1 MLTRTFF
8 ARAPLAPGRFAPL
21 PVGAVSAQGAM
32 RDRLLA
38 LRGGLLS
45 RCASLFP
52 EAGEQSAWFGGAL
65 GGGMHAPELLEAM
78 LLTGAQ
84 LGDEELRREALHLC
98 GLVVEHQRED
108 GSFGA
113 PSETFA
119 ARGRMLRALCA
130 AYSMSGDKQL
140 LTFMLRYMKYLHD
153 TLRVRSLSAEDAM
166 HTADTMEAGILLYN
180 ITGQKAIL
188 SVLMMLVSQ
197 GADYTSLFHAFPYRT
212 PISRSFTAQ
221 ELLDALAHEDES
233 GYTHHLLRSA
243 SGANLC
249 EGLRVSAL
257 CGVLTGSG
265 KHLSAPEAGLA
276 RLNKAHGAA
285 GGGVTADPLLGGTH
299 PSRGVSAVSA
309 CELAASLETLLACPG
324 GEFGADQLETLMYN
338 TIDAAFSPD
347 GRGVQPM
354 QQANQAMLSRAA
366 RFPLCG
372 EDAGLFSLEDGD
384 ALCSLLS
391 AWPRFVQAQW
401 MISRDDGLCAMGYA
415 PCSVRYR
422 LSGASVRVDVES
434 DYPASGSVHITVHTD
449 TKAAFPIHLRIPE
462 WANGATVAADGE
474 ILPAQAGGFVTLNRD
489 WQDGDEILL
498 TLPMAVRRLP
508 AFHQAVSV
516 ARGPLRFA
524 YAPKTVEHEDTLSA
538 EIGFA
543 VALIGGEEIRVVE
556 HMDGSV
562 VLAARVAPLPR
573 WGMRAASCDQPPIV
587 LSDADVAKAFD
598 AELVPYAEAVIR
610 LAVLPVL

>member
-1 MLTRTFF
+1 MLFSVF
-8 ARAPLAPGRFAPL
+8 YLSLFL
-21 PVGAVSAQGAM
+21 SV
-32 RDRLLA
+32 
-38 LRGGLLS
+38 GLLS
-45 RCASLFP
+45 ARRAVPDGSAAVIVPLGCGFGVSLLAVLPALFAVVLGFTLP
-52 EAGEQSAWFGGAL
+52 AVALAAAAAAGIGAALLYRGTRLRGMAKDPDSGAL
-65 GGGMHAPELLEAM
+65 WACLLPVVLITLY
-78 LLTGAQ
+78 LLHTHV
-84 LGDEELRREALHLC
+84 LHL
-98 GLVVEHQRED
+98 VD
-108 GSFGA
+108 G
-113 PSETFA
+113 
-119 ARGRMLRALCA
+119 
-130 AYSMSGDKQL
+130 AY
-140 LTFMLRYMKYLHD
+140 H
-153 TLRVRSLSAEDAM
+153 
-166 HTADTMEAGILLYN
+166 
-180 ITGQKAIL
+180 TGQSCYGDMPMHLGFIKYI
-188 SVLMMLVSQ
+188 
-197 GADYTSLFHAFPYRT
+197 
-212 PISRSFTAQ
+212 AQ
-221 ELLDALAHEDES
+221 S
-233 GYTHHLLRSA
+233 GEFLPRY
-243 SGANLC
+243 
-249 EGLRVSAL
+249 
-257 CGVLTGSG
+257 
-265 KHLSAPEAGLA
+265 
-276 RLNKAHGAA
+276 
-285 GGGVTADPLLGGTH
+285 PLLGGTH
-299 PSRGVSAVSA
+299 PSRGVSAVGA

-462 WANGATVAADGE
+462 WANGATVAVDGE

-543 VALIGGEEIRVVE
+543 VALVGGEEIRVVE

>member
-1 MLTRTFF
+1 MSMLKVEGLNVYYGSIHAIKGVSFEVNQGEIVTMIGANGAGKSTTMNTVAGLLKPKSGSITFEGHDVTTTP
-8 ARAPLAPGRFAPL
+8 ANK
-21 PVGAVSAQGAM
+21 VVSLG
-32 RDRLLA
+32 LA
-38 LRGGLLS
+38 L
-45 RCASLFP
+45 CP
-52 EAGEQSAWFGGAL
+52 EGRRVFQQMSVREN
-65 GGGMHAPELLEAM
+65 LEM
-78 LLTGAQ
+78 G
-84 LGDEELRREALHLC
+84 
-98 GLVVEHQRED
+98 
-108 GSFGA
+108 
-113 PSETFA
+113 
-119 ARGRMLRALCA
+119 
-130 AYSMSGDKQL
+130 
-140 LTFMLRYMKYLHD
+140 
-153 TLRVRSLSAEDAM
+153 
-166 HTADTMEAGILLYN
+166 
-180 ITGQKAIL
+180 
-188 SVLMMLVSQ
+188 
-197 GADYTSLFHAFPYRT
+197 
-212 PISRSFTAQ
+212 
-221 ELLDALAHEDES
+221 
-233 GYTHHLLRSA
+233 GYTR
-243 SGANLC
+243 
-249 EGLRVSAL
+249 
-257 CGVLTGSG
+257 
-265 KHLSAPEAGLA
+265 PAG
-276 RLNKAHGAA
+276 
-285 GGGVTADPLLGGTH
+285 
-299 PSRGVSAVSA
+299 
-309 CELAASLETLLACPG
+309 ELAASLETLLACPG

-462 WANGATVAADGE
+462 WANGATVAVDGE

-489 WQDGDEILL
+489 WQDSDEILL

-543 VALIGGEEIRVVE
+543 VALVGGEEIRVVE

-598 AELVPYAEAVIR
+598 AELVPYAEAIIR